1 MTINKFKDRLIFYRD
16 SFTDDIPED
25 VVHSSSA
32 KTHDQKGWKV
42 RKGWFTQLAFLFEL
56 ALLDKLVT
64 ENLILKIKEDL
75 TFIRSK
81 DFNQRLTT
89 KADITR
95 LNKTINLILKALEQS
110 S

>member
-1 MTINKFKDRLIFYRD
+1 MTLDKFKERLVFYRD
-16 SFTDDIPED
+16 CFTDEIPED
-25 VVHSSSA
+25 VVHSSST

-56 ALLDKLVT
+56 ALLDKLIP
-64 ENLILKIKEDL
+64 ENTIPKIKEDL

-81 DFNQRLTT
+81 EFNLRLTT
-89 KADITR
+89 KTDITR
-95 LNKTINLILKALEQS
+95 LNKTINLILKAIEQS